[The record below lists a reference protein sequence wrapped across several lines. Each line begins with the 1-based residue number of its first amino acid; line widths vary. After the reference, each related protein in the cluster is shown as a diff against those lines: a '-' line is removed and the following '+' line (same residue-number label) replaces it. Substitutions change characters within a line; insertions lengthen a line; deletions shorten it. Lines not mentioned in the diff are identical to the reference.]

1 MSQPA
6 AIAPARPI
14 IIAEGLSRVYSTN
27 AGLQFLRK
35 GGEIRA
41 VDDVSFSIHA
51 GETLAVVGES
61 GCGKS
66 TLGRLLLR
74 LVQPSAG
81 RLTYDGKDY
90 ATATGRALR
99 DIRRQVQM
107 VFQDPYSSLS
117 PRRTAEQIIA
127 EPLEAYGILRGAAER
142 RQRVQELLQTVGL
155 LPEHAGR
162 YPAQFSGGQR
172 QRIGIARAIAV
183 EPRVIVAD
191 EPVSALDVSVQ
202 AQVIN
207 LFQDLQ
213 RQRGMAYMFIAHD
226 LAVVRHIADRV
237 AVMYLGRIVELGPK
251 QAVYEAPQ
259 HPYTHALLSA
269 VPRPDPHGQQRRIVL
284 EGDVPSPTRVPS
296 GCAFHTRC
304 PIAQPVCSEQRPAL
318 REVAATQFAA
328 CHFARP
334 RPLTI

>member
-1 MSQPA
+1 
-6 AIAPARPI
+6 
-14 IIAEGLSRVYSTN
+14 
-27 AGLQFLRK
+27 
-35 GGEIRA
+35 
-41 VDDVSFSIHA
+41 
-51 GETLAVVGES
+51 
-61 GCGKS
+61 
-66 TLGRLLLR
+66 
-74 LVQPSAG
+74 
-81 RLTYDGKDY
+81 
-90 ATATGRALR
+90 
-99 DIRRQVQM
+99 
-107 VFQDPYSSLS
+107 
-117 PRRTAEQIIA
+117 
-127 EPLEAYGILRGAAER
+127 
-142 RQRVQELLQTVGL
+142 
-155 LPEHAGR
+155 
-162 YPAQFSGGQR
+162 
-172 QRIGIARAIAV
+172 
-183 EPRVIVAD
+183 
-191 EPVSALDVSVQ
+191 
-202 AQVIN
+202 VIN